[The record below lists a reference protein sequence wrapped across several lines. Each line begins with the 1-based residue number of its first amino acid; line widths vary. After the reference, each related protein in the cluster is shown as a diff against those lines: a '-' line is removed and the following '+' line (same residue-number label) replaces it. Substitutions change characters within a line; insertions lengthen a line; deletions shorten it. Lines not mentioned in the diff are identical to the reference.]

1 MNNRIQQIA
10 MGVTA
15 IAPVGIV
22 LDVLTGTE
30 QTTLQGPPATITT

>member
-1 MNNRIQQIA
+1 VVQQIA

-15 IAPVGIV
+15 IASAGIV
-22 LDVLTGTE
+22 LGVLSGTE